1 MASMSQTSLKHS
13 LPFTFQL
20 PTSGRLTVVRVAQAV
35 GALALFAVG
44 GIHFEQY
51 EVANF
56 SVVPT
61 IGPLFLANF
70 IGATALG
77 LVLLVPLRRSAG
89 RGWLLLDS
97 LVALA
102 GIGLSVS
109 AFVLLLV
116 SEQTPIF
123 GFMEF
128 GYRLEIVLALVAEAI
143 ATVSLAVFVASIV
156 RWTPRLG
163 RQPAAAPRGPTPNPQ
178 YQPTKRRSYLMT
190 RTRLP
195 FGVTAVVIA
204 ALVAIIA
211 ATSGGA
217 AKASH
222 PAVAAAS
229 SISVKQTSLGKTVVD
244 ANGRVLYLFEA
255 DERDRSTLSS
265 AGQAIWPLFTA
276 ATRPAAGVGV
286 NASEITLIKSAGAR
300 SQVAYNGHPLYYY
313 VGDQRPGQ
321 ANGQGLKQF
330 GALWYVLSPA
340 GTAITSAPKS
350 SAAPTPSGSATGY
363 NNGY

>member
-1 MASMSQTSLKHS
+1 MASPSHTPLKHS

-20 PTSGRLTVVRVAQAV
+20 PTSGRLTVVRIAQAV
-35 GALALFAVG
+35 GAFALFAVG
-44 GIHFEQY
+44 GIHLEQY

-70 IGATALG
+70 VGATALG
-77 LVLLVPLRRSAG
+77 LVLLVPLRRGAG
-89 RGWLLLDS
+89 RTWLLLDS
-97 LVALA
+97 LAALA

-116 SEQTPIF
+116 SEHTPIF

-128 GYRLEIVLALVAEAI
+128 GYRLEIILALAAEAI
-143 ATVSLAVFVASIV
+143 ATVALTVFLACIV
-156 RWTPRLG
+156 RRTH
-163 RQPAAAPRGPTPNPQ
+163 QQ
-178 YQPTKRRSYLMT
+178 TKQRSYLMT
-190 RTRLP
+190 RTRVP

-204 ALVAIIA
+204 AFVAIFA

-222 PAVAAAS
+222 AAVAPAS
-229 SISVKQTSLGKTVVD
+229 RISVAQTSLGKTLVD

-255 DERDRSTLSS
+255 DKRDRSTLSS

-276 ATRPAAGVGV
+276 ATRPAAGGGV
-286 NASEITLIKSAGAR
+286 NASEITLIRGAGGR

-313 VGDQRPGQ
+313 VGDQGAGQ

-340 GTAITSAPKS
+340 GTAITSAPKTSAPAASTGSGAGS
-350 SAAPTPSGSATGY
+350 SYGY
-363 NNGY
+363 